1 MESPRCVLTVTTPA
15 AGRGPVTAGVPWPRG
30 AVTDVARLT
39 LTDALGR
46 AVPVQ
51 AKATDR
57 WADGSARWVLLDWI
71 AEAGVGE
78 YVVSVGARSVS
89 DGQTLPVAHA
99 PGSDEPAF
107 RLDVTKVGPVVV
119 AGDVQ
124 FVWGTAS
131 VSSGTTPTHPACRT
145 RTSVTWADGRNWETC
160 PHIIGNDG
168 GLVRATLQIDGR
180 IGPPDPSTR
189 PTLEYEARYHY
200 FAGLSVVRVEFTL
213 RNPRRADHPGGLW
226 DLGDPGSVFL
236 KDASF
241 TFALP
246 TAPVGRVESSRPDGG
261 SQPASTT
268 ALTPPASGLED
279 STRPTTAALLCSPE
293 RGTPVAPYPL
303 PFELFQASSG
313 GDNWNG
319 RNHVNRAG
327 EVPLRF
333 RGYRLNGAE
342 TPGRTTPIVLIPG
355 LGVTMPHFWEN
366 FPKAIE
372 ATPDSITLRLFPQQ
386 AGDGHELQGGEQ
398 KTHTFA
404 VAFGADATA
413 ESLEWFRTPP
423 RVTLSPEW
431 VAATGAVPY
440 LTPQAADPHA
450 DYLALVGAALDG
462 PDTFTHKRERIDEYG
477 WRHFGDIWGDHEAV
491 YHRGPEP
498 MVSHYNNQYD
508 PVFGFGVQLLRSG
521 DARWADHMDALAAHV
536 ADVDVYHTTRDKA
549 AYNGGLFWHTYH
561 YAPADTATHRSYPK
575 LLRTLGGPAGLDPDD
590 PKAKKSKHVY
600 ALGGGPGNEQ
610 NYAAGLAL
618 HYFLT
623 GNAQSR
629 DAAIG
634 LAQWVIDMDDGAKT
648 VFRWLARGDTGLASQ
663 SRGPDYHGPGRGSGN
678 SLAAL
683 LVGHTLTGDV
693 KFLAK
698 AEQLVRRVV
707 HPADDVPARNLLDV
721 ENRWFYTM
729 FLHSLGKYL
738 DHKAGL
744 GQLDAMYAYA
754 RASLLH
760 YARWMAEHE
769 VPTLSRPDILE
780 YPNETWAAQD
790 VRKFEV
796 LRLAARHASGAERDR
811 FRERARFFL
820 TDSLARLTAFPT
832 RTLCRPVVL
841 LLSLGY
847 TAAHPDDAAPPPA
860 VAVSDFGRPERFVP
874 QKERAM
880 KRAKLLVAAAAV
892 VGFAAVVALA
902 AWLLVGG

>member
-30 AVTDVARLT
+30 VVTDAARLV
-39 LTDALGR
+39 LTDAAGR
-46 AVPVQ
+46 PVPLQ
-51 AKATDR
+51 AKVTDR

-71 AEAGVGE
+71 AEADAGLYTAEVGNRTPFDQLVRYTETPDGVALKI
-78 YVVSVGARSVS
+78 GATYFGVARFKGWVEEAQFPFAVTH
-89 DGQTLPVAHA
+89 DGQPLLKPGQIGFLAHDAEGRPWVAE
-99 PGSDEPAF
+99 PWQVDVEDE
-107 RLDVTKVGPVVV
+107 GPLRVVV
-119 AGDVQ
+119 AVRGRLGPTVQ
-124 FVWGTAS
+124 KPNA
-131 VSSGTTPTHPACRT
+131 H
-145 RTSVTWADGRNWETC
+145 
-160 PHIIGNDG
+160 
-168 GLVRATLQIDGR
+168 TLA
-180 IGPPDPSTR
+180 
-189 PTLEYEARYHY
+189 EFEARLHF
-200 FAGLSVVRVEFTL
+200 FAGSAVVRVEFTL

-226 DLGDPGSVFL
+226 DLGDPGSVGL
-236 KDASF
+236 KDAAF
-241 TFALP
+241 TFKLP
-246 TAPVGRVESSRPDGG
+246 ASVATHATCSVDRGAPVADY
-261 SQPASTT
+261 Q
-268 ALTPPASGLED
+268 
-279 STRPTTAALLCSPE
+279 
-293 RGTPVAPYPL
+293 L

-313 GDNWNG
+313 GDNWNS
-319 RNHVNRAG
+319 RNHVTCG
-327 EVPLRF
+327 GTVTLPF
-333 RGYRLNGAE
+333 RGYRLNGENGLRA
-342 TPGRTTPIVLIPG
+342 TPIVLLPG
-355 LGVTMPHFWEN
+355 LGVTTEHFWEN

-372 ATPDSITLRLFPQQ
+372 ATADSITLRLFPQQ
-386 AGDGHELQGGEQ
+386 SGEPHELQGGEQ

-413 ESLEWFRTPP
+413 EALEWFRTPP
-423 RVTLSPEW
+423 RVTLPPEW

-440 LTPQAADPHA
+440 LTPQSTDPHR

-462 PDTFTHKRERIDEYG
+462 PDTFVHKRERIDEYG

-491 YHRGPEP
+491 YDRGPEP

-521 DARWADHMDALAAHV
+521 DARWAEHMDALAAHV
-536 ADVDVYHTTRDKA
+536 ADIDIYHTTSDKA

-575 LLRTLGGPAGLDPDD
+575 LLRTLGGPAGLDPED

-618 HYFLT
+618 HYYLT
-623 GNAQSR
+623 GSEQSR
-629 DAAIG
+629 TAAVG
-634 LAQWVIDMDDGAKT
+634 LAQWVIDMDDGTKT

-663 SRGPDYHGPGRGSGN
+663 SRGPEYHGPGRGSGN

-683 LVGHTLTGDV
+683 LVGHTLTGDA

-698 AEQLVRRVV
+698 AEQLIRRVI

-738 DHKAGL
+738 DHKAEL
-744 GQLDAMYAYA
+744 GQLDRMYAYS

-760 YARWMAEHE
+760 YARWMADHE
-769 VPTLSRPDILE
+769 VPTLSRPEILE

-796 LRLAARHASGAERDR
+796 LRLAARHAAGAEADR
-811 FRERARFFL
+811 FRERARFFF
-820 TDSLARLTAFPT
+820 TDSIARLTAFPT

-847 TAAHPDDAAPPPA
+847 TAACPADAAPPPTA
-860 VAVSDFGRPERFVP
+860 AATDFGRPERFVP
-874 QKERAM
+874 QKQTAL
-880 KRAKLLVAAAAV
+880 KRAKLLIAAGVV
-892 VGFAAVVALA
+892 VGFAVAVALGV
-902 AWLLVGG
+902 WLLVG